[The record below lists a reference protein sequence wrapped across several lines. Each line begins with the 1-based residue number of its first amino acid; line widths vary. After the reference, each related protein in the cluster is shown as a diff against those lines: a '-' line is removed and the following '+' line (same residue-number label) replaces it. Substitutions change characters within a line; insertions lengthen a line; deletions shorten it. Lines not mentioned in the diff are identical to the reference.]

1 MSQPD
6 LEQALHSAKTE
17 CATLAEQLRLARS
30 DLHRM
35 GAHDMNRT
43 LLAGVLASAGGIV
56 TGILIGWRLARKPA

>member
-1 MSQPD
+1 MSQQD
-6 LEQALHSAKTE
+6 LEQALRSAKTE

-43 LLAGVLASAGGIV
+43 LLTGVLASAGGIV
-56 TGILIGWRLARKPA
+56 MGIFIGWRLARESA

>member
-35 GAHDMNRT
+35 GARDMNRT
-43 LLAGVLASAGGIV
+43 LFTGVLASAGGIV
-56 TGILIGWRLARKPA
+56 TGIFIGWRIARKPA